1 MCLNLSLTMSFRTHG
16 TNYSCTNNW
25 STYVFFRTARCL
37 LGWVHSFHMATDPSS
52 NLLTYKC
59 MLIQHFT
66 LHAFWWTLQPHI
78 QLRHKSFVIITTIAL
93 TTSNGITNI
102 CIFISTGSSGSL
114 EPTLTSNAFHSYV
127 WKTLPCHLISLLH
140 LRTLLS
146 LLLNTCYIMPSIL
159 CLKIF
164 FMQ

>member
-16 TNYSCTNNW
+16 TNNW
-25 STYVFFRTARCL
+25 STYVFFCTAR

-102 CIFISTGSSGSL
+102 CIFISMGSSGSL

-127 WKTLPCHLISLLH
+127 WKTLPCHLIFHYAIYRLFIFIAQYMLH
-140 LRTLLS
+140 HAQH
-146 LLLNTCYIMPSIL
+146 IMS
-159 CLKIF
+159 
-164 FMQ
+164 

>member
-1 MCLNLSLTMSFRTHG
+1 MEPTTAAPTIGQHMSSSALQDV
-16 TNYSCTNNW
+16 YSAECIHFIW
-25 STYVFFRTARCL
+25 QLIHHLIYL
-37 LGWVHSFHMATDPSS
+37 LINVCWYTTS
-52 NLLTYKC
+52 
-59 MLIQHFT
+59 

-127 WKTLPCHLISLLH
+127 WKTLPCHLTSLLH